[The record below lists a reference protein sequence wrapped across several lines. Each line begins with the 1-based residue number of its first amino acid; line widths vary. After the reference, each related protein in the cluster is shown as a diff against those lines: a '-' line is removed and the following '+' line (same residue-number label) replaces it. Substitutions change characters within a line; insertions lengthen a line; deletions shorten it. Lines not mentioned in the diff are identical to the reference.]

1 MLTRLALSLCCL
13 WLLNACAFKQH
24 QIGDIADDLE
34 RFGVQQSLTNLDKI
48 EPQTADNALYLLNRG
63 SLKYLAG
70 DFEGSIKDLEAAK
83 QLMAS
88 LQAIS
93 LTENLG
99 AFTVNETLRAYAG
112 SPSEL
117 VIVHQW
123 LAFNYLQLGNLD
135 AARVEMLQA
144 DVTMKALAGKDTLQ
158 GQLASVHFLTGLI
171 YECNHE
177 YDNALISYRFAAE
190 IMQRRHQPLPS
201 ALIDS
206 LLQLSDRLDLKTE
219 YQGYVKRFGRTVSD
233 NYRQQKQL
241 VVFASRGL
249 VSRKKQQ
256 LMPVFSVQHQVY
268 LSLALPYYPP
278 RQQGSDVS
286 QQNIPSLAYPTQLIE
301 DYDYLQRQDLA
312 ALMPKLTATSLLRA
326 ATKYQA
332 VKNAQNNGNGMAA
345 VLMNIATLV
354 TEQADLRSW
363 NILPANLQVAR
374 LSVDDQALANVVD
387 TVARQG
393 GELKYFDRDHIV
405 LLLPYR
411 SH

>member
-1 MLTRLALSLCCL
+1 MLTRLTLGVCCL
-13 WLLNACAFKQH
+13 LLLSACAQH
-24 QIGDIADDLE
+24 RMGDIADDLE
-34 RFGVQQSLTNLDKI
+34 RVGVQQSLANIDNITPQNADKS
-48 EPQTADNALYLLNRG
+48 LYLLNRG

-88 LQAIS
+88 LQAVSI
-93 LTENLG
+93 TENLG
-99 AFTVNETLRAYAG
+99 ALTINETLRAYAG

-123 LAFNYLQLGNLD
+123 LAFSYLQQGDLD

-144 DVTMKALAGKDTLQ
+144 DVTMKALAAKDALK

-171 YECNHE
+171 YECNQE
-177 YDNALISYRFAAE
+177 YDNAMISYRYAAE
-190 IMQRRHQPLPS
+190 IMQQRHQRIPV
-201 ALIDS
+201 ALMDS
-206 LLQLSDRLDLKTE
+206 LLQVSDRLDLQTE
-219 YQGYVKRFGRTVSD
+219 YQGYVQRFGRKAPA

-241 VVFASRGL
+241 LVLASQGL

-256 LMPVFSVQHQVY
+256 LIPVFSVQHQVY
-268 LSLALPYYPP
+268 LSLALPYYPA
-278 RQQGSDVS
+278 RQQRVESLS
-286 QQNIPSLAYPTQLIE
+286 QSIASLSYKTETIE
-301 DYDYLQRQDLA
+301 DYDDLQRQDLA
-312 ALMPKLTATSLLRA
+312 ALMPKTTATSMLRA
-326 ATKYQA
+326 AAKYQA

-363 NILPANLQVAR
+363 NILPASLQVAR
-374 LSVDDQALANVVD
+374 IAIDDQALT
-387 TVARQG
+387 TVIDAAKTQG
-393 GELKYFDRDHIV
+393 AELKRFDRDHML

-411 SH
+411 GH